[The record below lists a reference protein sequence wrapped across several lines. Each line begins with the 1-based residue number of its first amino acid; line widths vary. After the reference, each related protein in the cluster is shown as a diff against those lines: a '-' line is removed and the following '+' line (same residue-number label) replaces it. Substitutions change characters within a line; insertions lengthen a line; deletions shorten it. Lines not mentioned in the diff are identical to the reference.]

1 MRDADAAC
9 NEVQTRC
16 DGPHTDGRTG
26 QSAVSDRSL
35 QPSLSLAHTHTHTRR
50 FLLGRATVPSA
61 LRRGPRHSSMP

>member
-16 DGPHTDGRTG
+16 DGRYTDRPDSRPSVTVLC
-26 QSAVSDRSL
+26 SH
-35 QPSLSLAHTHTHTRR
+35 SLSRTHTHTRR
-50 FLLGRATVPSA
+50 FLLGEATVPSA